1 MSQVALVVD
10 ISHYQFLPPLR
21 SPFVQGKPVP
31 KVLSQYGN
39 FQVKTLPR
47 DQVEPGTVSQRE
59 LEEML
64 LALLLPKGNHI
75 PRVALL
81 YFTGHILCRHQ
92 GVTEYFLATSE
103 THPGQGCWGIRW
115 QWLEELLR
123 QSPISHLIVWLDG
136 CYGEAIAWDF
146 QGMIPRAEGSYSLLA
161 ACRTFQAQGKGVDI
175 APSYLATALLQGLE
189 PRSQATGRVTTLT
202 LTQFVASFLAE
213 YRQSLTYLN
222 LGEPI
227 LLTHYPVSNPLW
239 EPPPKVTDIPCPYPG
254 LRPFQVQESAYFL
267 GRSRELAILLNQVR
281 TEPGVILLGNSGV
294 GKTSLL
300 QAGLMAAL
308 AQGDRLSGTHQA
320 DVRYLQPGPQPLNSL
335 ALALLNPQLSN
346 AEKNQQLNRIQPL
359 IHQGGEGFCHLL
371 TMAFAQPLYLIV
383 DQFEEIFSLCQNS
396 VEQETFWE
404 CLWAMMTMTQRE
416 RGPHRVVIA
425 LRADYLGHC
434 LEFGPETLREFLQT
448 QLIILPPLTGQ
459 VLRDVIAEP
468 AQQVKL
474 PLQEELVNALYQDV
488 QKLTNPLPL
497 LQYTLLQLWRRG
509 KNQGLLLSTYQ
520 ELGGLSDCL
529 DRVATEAFEQLSEM
543 EQAAAY
549 HLFLSLL
556 PSPAQ
561 GLLVAHR
568 RMNQELA
575 TSRYPLA
582 LINLVVQKLAHTQ
595 LLVTEPVPLAAGIDP
610 PIFIR
615 LVHESIPQYWRLLQ
629 KWLRDRDR
637 QFNQQQ
643 ILEER
648 ARDWQNAPPKTQKN
662 YLLTGQALKDAQ
674 KLQTHGRTASVR
686 KSQPLSQVT
695 EVFIQASLRHQ
706 QGDRLKLTAL
716 IAFIPFVFLIGGVIY
731 LYRQHQF
738 QQHWQIVKENQEQR
752 ESRPRIKALETLNQ
766 MGEKLS
772 DQNFNHI
779 NLQGIN
785 LSQANLSH
793 SRFTESFLTGAN
805 LTGANLNS
813 ATLQQTEL
821 TGANL
826 TGADLREANL
836 TQSYL
841 TGANLTGANLQKADL
856 HQANLMRINLSEGN
870 LSQANLS
877 KAELTGAI
885 LTQANLQKA
894 NLQQAKLWG
903 SDLSDS
909 NLSQANFQQT
919 DLTRANFSGAKL
931 TEIQLQGANITN
943 ADFSTANDLP
953 LKQIKAACGWQNAV
967 FTEEIKQQL
976 SKINAPTPVKCP

>member
-10 ISHYQFLPPLR
+10 ISHYQFLPPLH
-21 SPFVQGKPVP
+21 SPFVQGKPIP
-31 KVLSQYGN
+31 RVLSQYGN

-47 DQVEPGTVSQRE
+47 DHNESGTVSQRE

-64 LALLLPKGNHI
+64 LALLLPKGDHI

-123 QSPISHLIVWLDG
+123 QSPINHLIVWLDG

-146 QGMIPRAEGSYSLLA
+146 QGMIPKAEGSYSLLA
-161 ACRTFQAQGKGVDI
+161 ACRTFQTQGGRVEI

-189 PRSQATGRVTTLT
+189 PRSQTTGRVTTLT
-202 LTQFVASFLAE
+202 LTQFVASFLTE

-227 LLTHYPVSNPLW
+227 LLTHHPVSNPLW

-254 LRPFQVQESAYFL
+254 LRPFQVQESDYFL
-267 GRSRELAILLNQVR
+267 GRSRELAMLLNQVR
-281 TEPGVILLGNSGV
+281 TSPGVILVGNSGV

-308 AQGDRLSGTHQA
+308 AQGDRLSGTSQA
-320 DVRYLQPGPQPLNSL
+320 EVRYLQPGAQPLNSL
-335 ALALLNPQLSN
+335 ALALLDPQLSN
-346 AEKNQQLNRIQPL
+346 AEKHQQLSRLQPL
-359 IHQGGEGFCHLL
+359 LHQGKEGFRNLL
-371 TMAFAQPLYLIV
+371 TMAFVQPLYLIV
-383 DQFEEIFSLCQNS
+383 DQFEELFSLCQNPG
-396 VEQETFWE
+396 ERETFWE
-404 CLWAMMTMTQRE
+404 CLGAVIEMTQQE

-434 LEFGPETLREFLQT
+434 LEFGPETLREFLQSH
-448 QLIILPPLTGQ
+448 LMILSPLTGQ
-459 VLRDVIAEP
+459 VLREVIAEP
-468 AQQVKL
+468 AQRVKL
-474 PLQEELVNALYQDV
+474 PLQEDLVNVLYQDV
-488 QKLTNPLPL
+488 HKLTNPLPL

-520 ELGGLSDCL
+520 ELGGLQDCL
-529 DRVATEAFEQLSEM
+529 DRVATEAFDQLSEM

-556 PSPAQ
+556 PTPTK

-568 RMNQELA
+568 RVNQELV
-575 TSRYPLA
+575 TPRYPLA
-582 LINLVVQKLAHTQ
+582 LINLVVQKLAHAQ
-595 LLVTEPVPLAAGIDP
+595 LLATEPVPLATGIDP
-610 PIFIR
+610 PSFIH

-643 ILEER
+643 ILEEK
-648 ARDWQNAPPKTQKN
+648 ARDWQNAPLKAQKS
-662 YLLTGQALKDAQ
+662 YLLTGPALKEAQ
-674 KLQTHGRTASVR
+674 KLQAQGRAAVGE
-686 KSQPLSQVT
+686 SQPLSQVT

-716 IAFIPFVFLIGGVIY
+716 IAVIPLVFLIGGAIY
-731 LYRQHQF
+731 LYRQYQF
-738 QQHWQIVKENQEQR
+738 QQYWQIVKDAQDQR

-772 DQNFNHI
+772 NQNFNQM

-785 LSQANLSH
+785 LSKADLSQ

-805 LTGANLNS
+805 LTKANLRS
-813 ATLQQTEL
+813 ATFQQTEL

-826 TGADLREANL
+826 TGADLTDANL

-841 TGANLTGANLQKADL
+841 TGANLTGANLQKAAL
-856 HQANLMRINLSEGN
+856 QQANLMRINLSEGN
-870 LSQANLS
+870 LRQANLS

-885 LTQANLQKA
+885 LTQAKLQQT

-909 NLSQANFQQT
+909 NLSQANLQQA

-931 TEIQLQGANITN
+931 TNAQLQGANITN

-953 LKQIKAACGWQNAV
+953 LSEIKAACGWQNAI
-967 FTEEIKQQL
+967 FSEEMKQQL
-976 SKINAPTPVKCP
+976 AKINNPNPAKCP

>member
-10 ISHYQFLPPLR
+10 INHYQFLPPLR
-21 SPFVQGKPVP
+21 SPLVPGKPIP

-47 DQVEPGTVSQRE
+47 DHGEPGTVSQRE

-92 GVTEYFLATSE
+92 GMTEYFLATSE
-103 THPGQGCWGIRW
+103 THPAQGCWGIRW
-115 QWLEELLR
+115 QWIEALLR
-123 QSPISHLIVWLDG
+123 QSPINHLIVWLDG

-146 QGMIPRAEGSYSLLA
+146 QGMIPKAEGSYSLLA
-161 ACRTFQAQGKGVDI
+161 ACRTFQAQKQGVEVT
-175 APSYLATALLQGLE
+175 PSYLATALLQGLE
-189 PRSQATGRVTTLT
+189 PRSQTTGRVTTLT

-267 GRSRELAILLNQVR
+267 GRSRELALLLNQVR
-281 TEPGVILLGNSGV
+281 TSPGVILLGNSGV

-308 AQGDRLSGTHQA
+308 AQGDRLSGTSQA
-320 DVRYLQPGPQPLNSL
+320 EVRYLQPGPQPLQSL
-335 ALALLNPQLSN
+335 ALALLDPQLSN
-346 AEKNQQLNRIQPL
+346 AEKHQQLNQIQPL
-359 IHQGGEGFCHLL
+359 IHQGGEGFCNLL
-371 TMAFAQPLYLIV
+371 AMAFVHPLYLIV

-396 VEQETFWE
+396 LERETFWQ
-404 CLWAMMTMTQRE
+404 CLWAMMETTAKE

-425 LRADYLGHC
+425 LRSDYLGHC
-434 LEFGPETLREFLQT
+434 LELGPDTLRELLQT

-459 VLRDVIAEP
+459 VLREVIAAP

-474 PLQEELVNALYQDV
+474 PLQEDLVNVLYQDV

-497 LQYTLLQLWRRG
+497 LQYTLFQLWRRG
-509 KNQGLLLSTYQ
+509 KNQGLLLSTYR
-520 ELGGLSDCL
+520 ELGGVEDCL

-549 HLFLSLL
+549 HLFVSLL
-556 PSPAQ
+556 PTPAT

-568 RMNQELA
+568 RINQELA
-575 TSRYPLA
+575 TPRYPLA
-582 LINLVVQKLAHTQ
+582 LMNLVVQKLAHAQ
-595 LLVTEPVPLAAGIDP
+595 LFITEPVPLAVGIDP
-610 PIFIR
+610 PMFIR

-643 ILEER
+643 ILEEK
-648 ARDWQNAPPKTQKN
+648 ARDWQNAPLKTQKS
-662 YLLTGQALKDAQ
+662 YLLTGQALKEAQ
-674 KLQTHGRTASVR
+674 KIQAQGRTGGEN
-686 KSQPLSQVT
+686 QPLSQVA

-716 IAFIPFVFLIGGVIY
+716 IAFIPFVFLIGGAIY

-738 QQHWQIVKENQEQR
+738 QQYWQIVKEHQDQR

-772 DQNFNHI
+772 DQNFNQI

-785 LSQANLSH
+785 LSKANLSK
-793 SRFTESFLTGAN
+793 SRFVESFLTGAN
-805 LTGANLNS
+805 LTGANLTGAN
-813 ATLQQTEL
+813 LQQTEL

-826 TGADLREANL
+826 TGANLTEANL
-836 TQSYL
+836 TESYL

-856 HQANLMRINLSEGN
+856 QQANLMRINLSEGN

-903 SDLSDS
+903 SDLSDT
-909 NLSQANFQQT
+909 NLSQANLQQA
-919 DLTRANFSGAKL
+919 DLTRANFAGAKL
-931 TEIQLQGANITN
+931 TEIQLKGANITN
-943 ADFSTANDLP
+943 ADFSTASDLP
-953 LKQIKAACGWQNAV
+953 LTQIKTACGWQNAV
-967 FTEEIKQQL
+967 FTEEVKQQL
-976 SKINAPTPVKCP
+976 TKINAPSPAQCP